1 MDGGVYQY
9 TGASTS
15 TNRSARLYNDTELNI
30 AHKDA
35 VVTMN
40 GSIEGQGDLTI
51 DGEGKLLINTTDFFK
66 YDGNLVMKG
75 GTLTL
80 ANKTVSD
87 QGIGT
92 ADCLVMAGGEFV
104 TIGKN
109 ESSVTYNF
117 PIEAKAGTTSTVN
130 FDLWNT
136 NKCRVYGTGTLIW
149 DVHYL
154 REYIEG
160 NWDDFTG
167 QLIIKGTGKAG
178 QSQFAVRNG
187 VGVKNAS
194 ITLTGNAQIN
204 GGKNASTFYLG
215 GLSGDETTKL
225 SGFNV
230 KQKGEGT
237 WVVGTANTNETFRG
251 VIDNNDQAGT
261 HPGTTAIEKQGLG
274 DWRLTGKNVY
284 SGTTYVTAGRLI
296 VNGQHSGTGAVT
308 VRKGATLAG
317 TGSLAAKVTVN
328 VGGMLQVGDT
338 LATDKGLTFNGGL
351 QLNSG
356 AILKLNEGMAEADY
370 QAGDEIKVFT
380 GKVTGQFA
388 DILPATPGDGLQWD
402 TTDLYT
408 YGILKVAVNTA
419 VGAVQT
425 DGTAAEYYTLK
436 GERTLNP
443 DKGLYLKRTKTA
455 DGRTVT
461 KKVVR

>member
-1 MDGGVYQY
+1 M
-9 TGASTS
+9 
-15 TNRSARLYNDTELNI
+15 
-30 AHKDA
+30 
-35 VVTMN
+35 
-40 GSIEGQGDLTI
+40 
-51 DGEGKLLINTTDFFK
+51 
-66 YDGNLVMKG
+66 
-75 GTLTL
+75 
-80 ANKTVSD
+80 
-87 QGIGT
+87 
-92 ADCLVMAGGEFV
+92 
-104 TIGKN
+104 
-109 ESSVTYNF
+109 
-117 PIEAKAGTTSTVN
+117 
-130 FDLWNT
+130 
-136 NKCRVYGTGTLIW
+136 
-149 DVHYL
+149 
-154 REYIEG
+154 
-160 NWDDFTG
+160 
-167 QLIIKGTGKAG
+167 
-178 QSQFAVRNG
+178 
-187 VGVKNAS
+187 
-194 ITLTGNAQIN
+194 
-204 GGKNASTFYLG
+204 
-215 GLSGDETTKL
+215 
-225 SGFNV
+225 
-230 KQKGEGT
+230 
-237 WVVGTANTNETFRG
+237 
-251 VIDNNDQAGT
+251 
-261 HPGTTAIEKQGLG
+261 
-274 DWRLTGKNVY
+274 Y